1 MDKLNTEIID
11 ISSYSRK
18 LYFLWGAIGFGLAIA
33 INILFNPSE
42 IIVYGL
48 ILVFIFGAVSLV
60 DYFVSKDKI
69 ILDFGNILTDK
80 DKRFRLLD
88 GTKTIDKFRIRNELN
103 YDEKQILNVLKE
115 FLEKNKL
122 SQYEKI
128 YLVGSNS
135 PDNVQ
140 MVSDII
146 NDKNL

>member
-103 YDEKQILNVLKE
+103 YDEKQILDALKE
-115 FLEKNKL
+115 FLKKNELCK
-122 SQYEKI
+122 YDKV
-128 YLVGSNS
+128 YLTGSNS
-135 PDNVQ
+135 KDDVEIVQ
-140 MVSDII
+140 NILF
-146 NDKNL
+146 K